1 MRRKDP
7 LVADPSWLGIRTL
20 LTIHNLG
27 YQGLF
32 ERSAMD

>member
-1 MRRKDP
+1 M
-7 LVADPSWLGIRTL
+7 GTL

-32 ERSAMD
+32 PPPTLGQLGLDPALYTA